1 MKGSRR
7 RARILALQAL
17 YEYDTVGHDAAEVVE
32 RLLAEAEAPSDAAE
46 FARELVAGAVAHLG
60 EIDRIIAEAAPSWPI
75 SQMSKV
81 DKNILRLA
89 IFEVLFN
96 NTKVPPKAAINEA
109 VELAKA
115 FGSDSSSR
123 FVNGVL
129 GTVVGRTPSEARN
142 PQPLDQ
148 SQTMD

>member
-1 MKGSRR
+1 MV
-7 RARILALQAL
+7 ALQTL
-17 YEYDTVGHDAAEVVE
+17 YE
-32 RLLAEAEAPSDAAE
+32 SDATPHSPHEVLERHVSEGDLTEEVTA
-46 FARELVAGAVAHLG
+46 FAREIVDGVTAHQVT
-60 EIDRIIAEAAPSWPI
+60 IDRVIAEAAPSWPLN
-75 SQMSKV
+75 QMARI

-89 IFEVLFN
+89 IFELLFN

-129 GTVVGRTPSEARN
+129 GTIVSHQAAHESN
-142 PQPLDQ
+142 
-148 SQTMD
+148 SQ